1 MSTTSRLGHPIL
13 ALGTA
18 SYLVALFH
26 SMTPSYSRALS
37 SLGSIIHSTE
47 SVAGSYPDGG
57 LNMAPMAGSTR
68 DAPTTITSLYFFS
81 R

>member
-37 SLGSIIHSTE
+37 SLGSRSIIHSTE

-68 DAPTTITSLYFFS
+68 DAPTTITSLF
-81 R
+81 